1 MAFSFDKV
9 MGVKGRSNEAMLLEW
24 LKSRKNTLIG
34 AHEVQLTAVEYIRT
48 MFQKPVTPDT
58 ISRLW
63 RKMREDF
70 RTDKENSILY
80 RSGLTYEEQLTNRG
94 KQKYYKV
101 TDAN

>member
-1 MAFSFDKV
+1 MAFPFEKV
-9 MGVKGRSNEAMLLEW
+9 MGIKGRSNEAMLLEW

-34 AHEVQLTAVEYIRT
+34 AHEVQLNAVAYIRN

-70 RTDKENSILY
+70 RIDKENSILY
-80 RSGLTYEEQLTNRG
+80 RSGLTYTEELSNRG
-94 KQKYYKV
+94 TQKYYRV
-101 TDAN
+101 TDAR